1 MQIMT
6 AERLDQ
12 LKRAQ
17 EFPVDVDLSKTQF
30 LHVGKIGMTLIRL
43 TQKGE
48 TVKHLNYWQEM
59 TAEEINERF
68 AGMKWEKSPEY

>member
-1 MQIMT
+1 MKIMT
-6 AERLDQ
+6 AERLTQ
-12 LKRAQ
+12 LKSVA
-17 EFPVDVDLSKTQF
+17 EFPVDIDLSKTQF
-30 LHVGKIGMTLIRL
+30 LHIGKIGMTLIRL

-68 AGMKWEKSPEY
+68 AAMDWENSPA

>member
-1 MQIMT
+1 MKVMT
-6 AERLDQ
+6 AERLNQ
-12 LKRAQ
+12 LRSAT

-43 TQKGE
+43 TQRGE

-59 TAEEINERF
+59 TAEEINQKF
-68 AGMKWEKSPEY
+68 AAMEWEQSN

>member
-1 MQIMT
+1 MKVMT

-17 EFPVDVDLSKTQF
+17 EFPADMDLSKTQF

-48 TVKHLNYWQEM
+48 TVKHLNFWQDM
-59 TAEEINERF
+59 TAEEINQRF
-68 AGMKWEKSPEY
+68 AGMEWEK